1 MPVEER
7 GRAMRLES
15 FWFTGNASMTE
26 RHSSGLPTAGLQRF
40 LKTVPAIIVAAG
52 LAMLAGCAT
61 RPSPDVLNPVH
72 LSGPVHSDAAP
83 DRVSVLA
90 ATNRTPDSVRGG
102 FGSAWAENP
111 TYELYE
117 FSVPPGRKDT
127 AITYPSAK
135 PDPERQ
141 FAVIGRKPLPRD
153 AFVQEALA
161 SMQPDGTIGIFVHGY
176 NYSYQEALYRTA
188 QIAADANIPGAPIL
202 FSWPS
207 AAAVAGYVADRD
219 AALSSRSDLDAL
231 VRSLSASGKVKRIIL
246 FGHSMGGFL
255 VMETVRQLKLEHRD
269 DVIAKLAVILAAPD
283 IDVDV
288 FRSQLKDIGRMPLPI
303 SLLVSKDDRAL
314 VASSFIAGERPR
326 VGRLD
331 IDDPVIEEAAL
342 KERLRVIDITS
353 IQASDGLGHDRYA
366 SLAKFGAQLASFESG
381 RRSTA
386 GDVGAYVFDAAGA
399 AVASPF
405 RLAGRVVGAQ

>member
-1 MPVEER
+1 
-7 GRAMRLES
+7 
-15 FWFTGNASMTE
+15 MTE
-26 RHSSGLPTAGLQRF
+26 LRLRWLPKGA
-40 LKTVPAIIVAAG
+40 PAMLATIG

-61 RPSPDVLNPVH
+61 RPSPEVLNPVH
-72 LSGPVHSDAAP
+72 LAVHRDEAAHADDVAP

-102 FGSAWAENP
+102 FGSAWADNL
-111 TYELYE
+111 TYEQYA
-117 FSVPPGRKDT
+117 FSVPSGRKNT

-141 FAVIGRKPLPRD
+141 FAVVERKQLPKD
-153 AFVQEALA
+153 AFVHQALA
-161 SMQPDGTIGIFVHGY
+161 SVQPDGTVGIFVHGY

>member
-1 MPVEER
+1 
-7 GRAMRLES
+7 
-15 FWFTGNASMTE
+15 MTE
-26 RHSSGLPTAGLQRF
+26 LRLKWLPKGA
-40 LKTVPAIIVAAG
+40 PAMLATIG
-52 LAMLAGCAT
+52 LAVLAGCAT
-61 RPSPDVLNPVH
+61 RPSPEVLNPVH
-72 LSGPVHSDAAP
+72 LAVHRDEAAHADDVAP

-102 FGSAWAENP
+102 FGSAWADNL
-111 TYELYE
+111 TYEQYA
-117 FSVPPGRKDT
+117 FSVPSGRKNT

-141 FAVIGRKPLPRD
+141 FAVVERKQLPKD
-153 AFVQEALA
+153 AFVHQALA
-161 SMQPDGTIGIFVHGY
+161 SVQPDGTVGIFVHGY

-331 IDDPVIEEAAL
+331 IDDPVIEEATL

>member
-1 MPVEER
+1 MK
-7 GRAMRLES
+7 
-15 FWFTGNASMTE
+15 TG
-26 RHSSGLPTAGLQRF
+26 
-40 LKTVPAIIVAAG
+40 PAIIAAIG

-61 RPSPDVLNPVH
+61 RPSPDVLKPVH
-72 LSGPVHSDAAP
+72 LSQPTHAEKTP
-83 DRVSVLA
+83 VSVKVLV
-90 ATNRTPDSVRGG
+90 ATNRTPDSIRGG
-102 FGSAWAENP
+102 FGSTWADNL
-111 TYELYE
+111 TYEQYA

-127 AITYPSAK
+127 AITYPTSR

-141 FAVIGRKPLPRD
+141 FAVIRRKQLAKD
-153 AFVQEALA
+153 AFVEEALR
-161 SMQPDGTIGIFVHGY
+161 STQSDGTVGIFVHGY
-176 NYSYQEALYRTA
+176 NYSYQEALFRTA
-188 QIAADANIPGAPIL
+188 QIAADAKIPGSPVL

-219 AALSSRSDLDAL
+219 AALSSRSDLDSL
-231 VRSLSASGKVKRIIL
+231 VAALSASGKVKRIIL

-255 VMETVRQLKLEHRD
+255 VMETVRQLKLQHRD
-269 DVIAKLAVILAAPD
+269 DVIGKLAVILAAPD

-288 FRSQLKDIGRMPLPI
+288 FRSQLKDIGRMPIPI
-303 SLLVSKDDRAL
+303 CLLVSKDDRAL
-314 VASSFIAGERPR
+314 VASSFIAGERAL

-331 IDDPVIEEAAL
+331 IDDPVIREAAL

-405 RLAGRVVGAQ
+405 RLAGRVVGSQ

>member
-1 MPVEER
+1 M
-7 GRAMRLES
+7 A
-15 FWFTGNASMTE
+15 E
-26 RHSSGLPTAGLQRF
+26 RHSREVSKGTPAGPPSIAAAI
-40 LKTVPAIIVAAG
+40 TVGIA
-52 LAMLAGCAT
+52 LAMLGGCAT
-61 RPSPDVLNPVH
+61 RPSPDVLQPVH
-72 LSGPVHSDAAP
+72 LDKPVSLNKQVHGEKAP
-83 DRVSVLA
+83 DRVRVLA
-90 ATNRTPDSVRGG
+90 ATNRTPDRVRGG
-102 FGSAWAENP
+102 FGSAWAETL
-111 TYELYE
+111 TYEEYE
-117 FSVPPGRKDT
+117 FSVPPDRKDT
-127 AITYPSAK
+127 AITYPTAT

-141 FAVIGRKPLPRD
+141 FAVIEREQLPKD
-153 AFVQEALA
+153 AFVQQALGSVQA
-161 SMQPDGTIGIFVHGY
+161 DGTVGIFVHGY

-219 AALSSRSDLDAL
+219 AALSSRTELASL
-231 VRSLSASGKVKRIIL
+231 VTSLSASGKVKRIVL

-255 VMETVRQLKLEHRD
+255 VMETVRQLKLQHRD
-269 DVIAKLAVILAAPD
+269 DVIGKLAVLLAAPD

-288 FRSQLKDIGRMPLPI
+288 FRAQLKDVGRMPIPI

-314 VASSFIAGERPR
+314 AASSFIAGERPR

-331 IDDPVIEEAAL
+331 IDDPVVEEAAVR
-342 KERLRVIDITS
+342 ERLRVIDITS

-366 SLAKFGAQLASFESG
+366 SLARFGAQLASFESG

-405 RLAGRVVGAQ
+405 RLAGRVVGSQ

>member
-1 MPVEER
+1 MAER
-7 GRAMRLES
+7 YSR
-15 FWFTGNASMTE
+15 
-26 RHSSGLPTAGLQRF
+26 GLPKAAARRLPKPATAILV
-40 LKTVPAIIVAAG
+40 LVG
-52 LAMLAGCAT
+52 LAMLAGCTT
-61 RPSPDVLNPVH
+61 RPSPEVLTPVR
-72 LSGPVHSDAAP
+72 LSEAVHSEASP

-102 FGSAWAENP
+102 FGSAWAEKL
-111 TYELYE
+111 TYEQYT

-127 AITYPSAK
+127 AITYPTAK

-141 FAVIGRKPLPRD
+141 FAVVERKQLPKD
-153 AFVQEALA
+153 AFVQQALA
-161 SMQPDGTIGIFVHGY
+161 SVQPDGTVGIFVHGY

-188 QIAADANIPGAPIL
+188 QIAADAKIPGAPIL

-207 AAAVAGYVADRD
+207 AASVAGYVADRD
-219 AALSSRSDLDAL
+219 AALSSRSELDGL
-231 VRSLSASGKVKRIIL
+231 VTSLSASGRVKRIIL

-255 VMETVRQLKLEHRD
+255 VMETVRELKLQHRD
-269 DVIAKLAVILAAPD
+269 AVIGKLTVVLAAPD

-288 FRSQLKDIGRMPLPI
+288 FRSQLKDIGPMPMPI

-342 KERLRVIDITS
+342 KARLRVIDITS
-353 IQASDGLGHDRYA
+353 IKTSDGLGHDRYA

-381 RRSTA
+381 RRSSA
-386 GDVGAYVFDAAGA
+386 GDVGAFVFDAAGA

-405 RLAGRVVGAQ
+405 RLAGRVVRSQ

>member
-1 MPVEER
+1 
-7 GRAMRLES
+7 
-15 FWFTGNASMTE
+15 
-26 RHSSGLPTAGLQRF
+26 
-40 LKTVPAIIVAAG
+40 
-52 LAMLAGCAT
+52 MLAGCAT
-61 RPSPDVLNPVH
+61 RPSPDVLKPVH
-72 LSGPVHSDAAP
+72 LRGPVHSETAP
-83 DRVSVLA
+83 DRVNVLA
-90 ATNRTPDSVRGG
+90 ATNRTLDSVRGG

-111 TYELYE
+111 TYAQYE
-117 FSVPPGRKDT
+117 FSAPPGRKDT

-141 FAVIGRKPLPRD
+141 FAVIGRKPLPKD

-188 QIAADANIPGAPIL
+188 QIAADAKIPGTPIL

-207 AAAVAGYVADRD
+207 AAAVAGYVGDRD
-219 AALSSRSDLDAL
+219 AALSSRSDLDSL
-231 VRSLSASGKVKRIIL
+231 VTSLSASGKVKRIIL

-255 VMETVRQLKLEHRD
+255 VMETVRQLKLQHRD

-283 IDVDV
+283 IDIDV
-288 FRSQLKDIGRMPLPI
+288 FRSQLKDIGRMPIPI

-342 KERLRVIDITS
+342 KQRLRVIDITA

>member
-1 MPVEER
+1 
-7 GRAMRLES
+7 
-15 FWFTGNASMTE
+15 MTE
-26 RHSSGLPTAGLQRF
+26 LRLKWLPKGA
-40 LKTVPAIIVAAG
+40 PAMLATIG
-52 LAMLAGCAT
+52 LAVLAGCAT
-61 RPSPDVLNPVH
+61 RPSPEVLNPVH
-72 LSGPVHSDAAP
+72 LAGHRDEASHADDVAP

-102 FGSAWAENP
+102 FGSAWADNL
-111 TYELYE
+111 TYEQYA
-117 FSVPPGRKDT
+117 FSVPSGRKNT

-141 FAVIGRKPLPRD
+141 FAVVERKQLPKD
-153 AFVQEALA
+153 AFVHQALA
-161 SMQPDGTIGIFVHGY
+161 SVQPDGTVGIFVHGY

-255 VMETVRQLKLEHRD
+255 VMETVRQLNLEHRD

>member
-1 MPVEER
+1 VEQR
-7 GRAMRLES
+7 RL
-15 FWFTGNASMTE
+15 N
-26 RHSSGLPTAGLQRF
+26 
-40 LKTVPAIIVAAG
+40 G
-52 LAMLAGCAT
+52 LAKIAPAVLVALGLVALTGCVS
-61 RPSPDVLNPVH
+61 RPTPDVLKPVH
-72 LSGPVHSDAAP
+72 LQARADEAVSN
-83 DRVSVLA
+83 RVSVLA
-90 ATNRTPDSVRGG
+90 ATNRTPDTMRGG
-102 FGSAWAENP
+102 FGSAWADNL
-111 TYELYE
+111 TYEQYA
-117 FSVPPGRKDT
+117 FSVPPDRKGT
-127 AITYPSAK
+127 TIAYPTSTL
-135 PDPERQ
+135 DPERQ
-141 FAVIGRKPLPRD
+141 FAVIGRKQLAKD
-153 AFVQEALA
+153 AFVEEALR
-161 SMQPDGTIGIFVHGY
+161 SVQPDGTIGIFVHGY

-188 QIAADANIPGAPIL
+188 QIAADAKMPGAPIL

-219 AALSSRSDLDAL
+219 AALASRSALDSL
-231 VRSLSASGKVKRIIL
+231 VTSLSASGKVKRIVL

-255 VMETVRQLKLEHRD
+255 VMETVRQLTLQHRD
-269 DVIAKLAVILAAPD
+269 DVVDKLAVILAAPD

-288 FRSQLKDIGRMPLPI
+288 FRSQLADIGRMPIPI

-331 IDDPVIEEAAL
+331 INDPVIEEAAV

-381 RRSTA
+381 KRTSA

-405 RLAGRVVGAQ
+405 RLAGRVVGAH

>member
-1 MPVEER
+1 
-7 GRAMRLES
+7 
-15 FWFTGNASMTE
+15 MTE
-26 RHSSGLPTAGLQRF
+26 LRLKWLPKGA
-40 LKTVPAIIVAAG
+40 PAMLATIG
-52 LAMLAGCAT
+52 LAVLAGCAT
-61 RPSPDVLNPVH
+61 RPSPEVLNPVH
-72 LSGPVHSDAAP
+72 LAVHRDEAAHADDVAP

-102 FGSAWAENP
+102 FGSAWADNL
-111 TYELYE
+111 TYEQYA
-117 FSVPPGRKDT
+117 FSVPSGRKNT

-141 FAVIGRKPLPRD
+141 FAVVERKQLPKD
-153 AFVQEALA
+153 AFVHQALA
-161 SMQPDGTIGIFVHGY
+161 SVQPDGTVGIFVHGY

-255 VMETVRQLKLEHRD
+255 VMETVRQLKLKHRD

>member
-1 MPVEER
+1 MQQR
-7 GRAMRLES
+7 RL
-15 FWFTGNASMTE
+15 N
-26 RHSSGLPTAGLQRF
+26 
-40 LKTVPAIIVAAG
+40 G
-52 LAMLAGCAT
+52 LAKIASAMLIAVGLATLTGCVS
-61 RPSPDVLNPVH
+61 RPSPDVLKPVH
-72 LSGPVHSDAAP
+72 LQARADEAVSN
-83 DRVSVLA
+83 RVSVLA
-90 ATNRTPDSVRGG
+90 ATNRTPDTVRGG
-102 FGSAWAENP
+102 FGSAWADSL
-111 TYELYE
+111 TYEQYA
-117 FSVPPGRKDT
+117 FSVPPGRKG
-127 AITYPSAK
+127 ITIAYPTSR

-141 FAVIGRKPLPRD
+141 FAVIGRKQLARD
-153 AFVQEALA
+153 AFVEEALR
-161 SMQPDGTIGIFVHGY
+161 SVQLDGTIGIFVHGY

-188 QIAADANIPGAPIL
+188 QIAADAKLPGAPIL

-219 AALSSRSDLDAL
+219 AALASRSALDSL
-231 VRSLSASGKVKRIIL
+231 VTSLSGSGKVKRIIL

-255 VMETVRQLKLEHRD
+255 VMETVRELKLQHRD
-269 DVIAKLAVILAAPD
+269 DVVGKLAVVLAAPD

-288 FRSQLKDIGRMPLPI
+288 FRSQLKDIGPMPIPI

-331 IDDPVIEEAAL
+331 INDPVIEEAAV

-366 SLAKFGAQLASFESG
+366 SLAKFGAQLASFENG
-381 RRSTA
+381 KRSSA

-405 RLAGRVVGAQ
+405 RLAGRVVGAH